1 MIPVILSGGNG
12 SRLWPLSRQGYPKQ
26 FLPLVGEQSMF
37 QQTIQRL
44 PAGLSSPII
53 VTNEAHRFLV
63 QEQLQAIDCD
73 PLQIILE
80 PFGRNTAPAVAM
92 AALEVLSSGRDDII
106 AVLPADHFIGN
117 IPEYHRALATARDR
131 AAQGDLVLFGITPTA
146 PETGYGYIRTGSS
159 VGDQAKEVL
168 EFVEKPDLQTA
179 MSYLASGEYFWN
191 SGMFVFSA
199 RRYIEELAVHYPRM
213 FVSCEL
219 AYEASQSSDGCRLL
233 APEQFRDC
241 PDESID
247 YALMEKTDAATA
259 VAMNAGWSD
268 LGCWSSL
275 WDTEARDSDDNVL
288 LGDVVSHRSTACYV
302 RSDHRLVATVGVQDL
317 FIVDTKDAVLVAHRD
332 SVQEVKTIVDKLKA
346 ARRSEHVVH
355 REVFRP
361 WGSYQTT
368 DLGSRFQVKNIKVKP
383 GASLS
388 LQKHHHRAEHWIV
401 VSGTAEVTRGDEVFL
416 LGENESTYIPVGE
429 VHRLTNP
436 GIIPLEIVEVQ
447 SGSYLGED
455 DIIRLDDIYGRV
467 PPEPTTASAEPSLK
481 AAEQPVVAVPKKQP
495 VPAVALAAQR

>member
-37 QQTIQRL
+37 QQTIGRL
-44 PAGLSSPII
+44 PDGLSPPVV

-63 QEQLQAIDCD
+63 QEQLQSIGCT

-106 AVLPADHFIGN
+106 AVLPADHYIADL
-117 IPEYHRALATARDR
+117 PAYHRALRVAQER
-131 AAQGDLVLFGITPTA
+131 AERGDLVLFGITPTA
-146 PETGYGYIRTGSS
+146 PETGYGYIRTGEAVGTQAS
-159 VGDQAKEVL
+159 VVS

-179 MSYLASGEYFWN
+179 MQYLASGEYFWN

-199 RRYIEELAVHYPRM
+199 RRYIEELAVHYPEM
-213 FVSCEL
+213 FESCEL
-219 AYEASQSSDGCRLL
+219 AFEASESVGGCRLL
-233 APEQFRDC
+233 PAEQFRHC

-247 YALMEKTDAATA
+247 YALMEKTETATA
-259 VAMNAGWSD
+259 VTLNAGWSD
-268 LGCWSSL
+268 LGSWSSL
-275 WDTEARDSDDNVL
+275 WDTETRDADDNVL
-288 LGDVVSHRSTACYV
+288 LGDVVSHESTACYV
-302 RSDHRLVATVGVQDL
+302 RSDHRLVAMVGVQDL

-332 SVQEVKTIVDKLKA
+332 SVQDVKTIVNQLKA
-346 ARRSEHVVH
+346 ANRSEHIVH

-401 VSGTAEVTRGDEVFL
+401 VSGTAEVTRGSDVFL

-436 GIIPLEIVEVQ
+436 GIIPLEIIEVQ

-455 DIIRLDDIYGRV
+455 DIVRLDDIYGRA
-467 PPEPTTASAEPSLK
+467 PQSSTPLTERPGSL
-481 AAEQPVVAVPKKQP
+481 AAK
-495 VPAVALAAQR
+495 PAVAPAKPKPLPAVAVAAQG